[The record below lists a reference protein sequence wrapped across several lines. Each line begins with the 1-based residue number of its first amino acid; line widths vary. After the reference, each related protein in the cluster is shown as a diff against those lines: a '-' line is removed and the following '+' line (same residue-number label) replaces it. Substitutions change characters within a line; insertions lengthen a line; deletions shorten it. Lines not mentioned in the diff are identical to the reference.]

1 MSQKLLKARLP
12 QVDQAG
18 IFRLQSSD
26 QGVIEK
32 VTEILGYPCFRVD
45 IGNCADLGEVLAA
58 FGHDLAFPEWYGA
71 NLDAL
76 NDCLTDLSWRE
87 AKGYVLCL
95 TGVDTARVE
104 SEGWAALNDVLASV
118 VDEWRAR
125 GMAFWIFYDTRT
137 TRHLDGLPVLK

>member
-12 QVDQAG
+12 QVGQAG

-32 VTEILGYPCFRVD
+32 VTELLGYPCFRVD
-45 IGNCADLGEVLAA
+45 LGNCANLGEVLTA
-58 FGHDLAFPEWYGA
+58 FGHDLLFPEWYGA

-76 NDCLTDLSWRE
+76 SDCLTDLSWRE
-87 AKGYVLCL
+87 ATGYVLCI
-95 TGVDTARVE
+95 TGADTASVE
-104 SEGWAALNDVLASV
+104 DQGLAALNDVLASV
-118 VDEWRAR
+118 VDEWRTR
-125 GMAFWIFYDTRT
+125 GVAFWVFYDSRA